1 MQYEHQIRAQYSVV
15 TKISD
20 KMIYNL
26 EENDKKT
33 KLYTN
38 AFVNV
43 THVCIT
49 NTSGRGEIRFPLKKF
64 QKYKNVN
71 FI

>member
-1 MQYEHQIRAQYSVV
+1 
-15 TKISD
+15 
-20 KMIYNL
+20 MIYNL

-49 NTSGRGEIRFPLKKF
+49 NTSGRGEIRFPLKKS